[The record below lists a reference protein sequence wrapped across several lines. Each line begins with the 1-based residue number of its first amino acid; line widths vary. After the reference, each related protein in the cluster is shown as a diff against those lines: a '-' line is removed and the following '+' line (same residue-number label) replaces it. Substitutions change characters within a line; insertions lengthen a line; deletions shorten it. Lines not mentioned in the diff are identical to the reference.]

1 MYVLLMYFILIIWYV
16 KLIDIFG
23 FVSCLSLMYFWGDD
37 VCVIFCVN
45 VYKDYFLLCNDLEF
59 IF

>member
-1 MYVLLMYFILIIWYV
+1 MCIFYEYIYFNNLII
-16 KLIDIFG
+16 LIDIFG
-23 FVSCLSLMYFWGDD
+23 FVICLSLMYFWGDD
-37 VCVIFCVN
+37 VCIIFCVS